1 MDCEKVI
8 ANQRSRYPTAL
19 QSAAE
24 NSQRTI
30 ELESF
35 VVVNV
40 VDFDDVRLAAR
51 VILLEWTRPMYIES
65 GLTIL
70 LTSDVLPEP
79 AAPTSK
85 IALCFFLSVTQGPS
99 PKNVALNRRPISS

>member
-19 QSAAE
+19 QSAAG

-30 ELESF
+30 ELESLLL
-35 VVVNV
+35 VVNV

-51 VILLEWTRPMYIES
+51 VIQLETVWTRPMHIES
-65 GLTIL
+65 GIDDSVDKRRLAG
-70 LTSDVLPEP
+70 TSS
-79 AAPTSK
+79 AH
-85 IALCFFLSVTQGPS
+85 
-99 PKNVALNRRPISS
+99 

>member
-19 QSAAE
+19 QSAAG

-51 VILLEWTRPMYIES
+51 VIQLETVWTRPMHIES
-65 GLTIL
+65 GIDDSVDKRRLAG
-70 LTSDVLPEP
+70 TSS
-79 AAPTSK
+79 AH
-85 IALCFFLSVTQGPS
+85 
-99 PKNVALNRRPISS
+99 

>member
-51 VILLEWTRPMYIES
+51 VIQLETVWTRPMHIES
-65 GLTIL
+65 GIDDSVDKRRLAG
-70 LTSDVLPEP
+70 TSS
-79 AAPTSK
+79 AH
-85 IALCFFLSVTQGPS
+85 
-99 PKNVALNRRPISS
+99 